1 MLASLSI
8 QSLLL
13 QRPYRFAAG
22 ARALLLC
29 LVAPVLLLA
38 CSTTSVKSTE
48 YVQVVQDSAPVS
60 EDLLMDIGI
69 TVFDPGIDEIDED
82 EEERVSPEIRNAE
95 ARYAPYLLA
104 ETLQRSGNWGVVRV
118 LPTETTTMDVYLH
131 GQILQ
136 SDGEGMR
143 IKVSA
148 RDSSGAIWYSK
159 EYEEHISQFNYEPSQ
174 RQANDPFQVIYNNIA
189 NDLLAWRKAN
199 LNEQRTREIRTI
211 SELQFARNFAPELF
225 EQYLSVDSRGIT
237 SVVRLPADNDP
248 SLLRIR
254 EIRQRDN
261 LFVDTVQD
269 YYANYARQM
278 RVPYDSWRE
287 QSYTA
292 VQEVD
297 KAERSARRRFIAG
310 TAAIVGGI
318 AAATSSNAAVQT
330 GALVGVGA
338 GAYLIKSGFDL
349 SAEAQIHVAALQ
361 ELGESLEKE
370 VAPKMIDL
378 DDRTVMLTGTVEEQ
392 YSQWRELLVEMY
404 KAEAGN
410 I

>member
-1 MLASLSI
+1 MNMKTI
-8 QSLLL
+8 RWILLG
-13 QRPYRFAAG
+13 FVGAA
-22 ARALLLC
+22 LI
-29 LVAPVLLLA
+29 A
-38 CSTTSVKSTE
+38 CSTTTVKSTE
-48 YVQVVQDSAPVS
+48 YVQVVQDTAPN
-60 EDLLMDIGI
+60 EDLLMDIGV
-69 TVFDPGIDEIDED
+69 TVFDPGIDELDRD

-118 LPTETTTMDVYLH
+118 LPNETSTTDIYIH

-143 IKVSA
+143 INVSV
-148 RDSSGAIWYSK
+148 RDSTGAIWYTK
-159 EYEEHISQFNYEPSQ
+159 EYEEHISEFAYEASQ

-199 LNEQRTREIRTI
+199 LTEQRIASIRTI

-225 EQYLSVDSRGIT
+225 EQYLSVNNRGIT
-237 SVVRLPADNDP
+237 QIERLPADNDP
-248 SLLRIR
+248 ALERIR
-254 EIRQRDN
+254 EIRLRDN

-287 QSYTA
+287 QSYHATMTLDQLEA
-292 VQEVD
+292 
-297 KAERSARRRFIAG
+297 SARRRFIAG
-310 TAAIVGGI
+310 TVAIVGGI

-338 GAYLIKSGFDL
+338 GAYMIKSGFDKN
-349 SAEAQIHVAALQ
+349 AEAEIHIAALQ
-361 ELGESLEKE
+361 ELGESLEQE
-370 VAPKMIDL
+370 VAPRMIDL
-378 DDRTVMLTGTVEEQ
+378 DDRTIMLNGTVEEQ
-392 YSQWRELLVEMY
+392 YQQWREILVDMY
-404 KAEAGN
+404 KAETGG

>member
-1 MLASLSI
+1 MNMKTI
-8 QSLLL
+8 RWILLG
-13 QRPYRFAAG
+13 FVGAA
-22 ARALLLC
+22 LI
-29 LVAPVLLLA
+29 A
-38 CSTTSVKSTE
+38 CSTTTVKSTE
-48 YVQVVQDSAPVS
+48 YVQVVQDTAPN
-60 EDLLMDIGI
+60 EDLLMDIGV
-69 TVFDPGIDEIDED
+69 TVFDPGIDELDRD

-118 LPTETTTMDVYLH
+118 LPNETSTTDIYIH

-143 IKVSA
+143 INVSV
-148 RDSSGAIWYSK
+148 RDSTGAIWYTK
-159 EYEEHISQFNYEPSQ
+159 EYEEHISEFAYEASQ

-199 LNEQRTREIRTI
+199 LTEQRIASIRTI

-225 EQYLSVDSRGIT
+225 EQYLSVNNRGIT
-237 SVVRLPADNDP
+237 QIERLPADNDP
-248 SLLRIR
+248 ALERIR
-254 EIRQRDN
+254 EIRLRDN

-287 QSYTA
+287 QSYQATMELDQLEA
-292 VQEVD
+292 
-297 KAERSARRRFIAG
+297 SARRRFIAG
-310 TAAIVGGI
+310 TVAIVGGI

-338 GAYLIKSGFDL
+338 GAYMIKSGFDKN
-349 SAEAQIHVAALQ
+349 AEAEIHIAALQ
-361 ELGESLEKE
+361 ELGESLEQE
-370 VAPKMIDL
+370 VAPRMIDL
-378 DDRTVMLTGTVEEQ
+378 DDRTIMLNGTVEEQ
-392 YSQWRELLVEMY
+392 YQQWREILVDMY
-404 KAEAGN
+404 KAETGG

>member
-1 MLASLSI
+1 MNMKST
-8 QSLLL
+8 
-13 QRPYRFAAG
+13 RW
-22 ARALLLC
+22 
-29 LVAPVLLLA
+29 VLLGFVGAALIA
-38 CSTTSVKSTE
+38 CSTTTVKSTE
-48 YVQVVQDSAPVS
+48 YVQVVQDTAPN
-60 EDLLMDIGI
+60 EDLLMDIGV
-69 TVFDPGIDEIDED
+69 TVFDPGIDELDRD

-118 LPTETTTMDVYLH
+118 LPNETSTMDIYVH

-143 IKVSA
+143 INVSV
-148 RDSSGAIWYSK
+148 RDSSGAIWYTK
-159 EYEEHISQFNYEPSQ
+159 EYEEHISEFAYEASQ

-199 LNEQRTREIRTI
+199 LTEQRIASIRTI

-225 EQYLSVDSRGIT
+225 EQYLSVNNRGIT
-237 SVVRLPADNDP
+237 QIERLPADNDP
-248 SLLRIR
+248 ALARIR

-287 QSYTA
+287 QSYHATMA
-292 VQEVD
+292 LDELE
-297 KAERSARRRFIAG
+297 ASARRRFVAG
-310 TAAIVGGI
+310 TLAIVGGI
-318 AAATSSNAAVQT
+318 AAASSSNAAVQT

-338 GAYLIKSGFDL
+338 GAYMIKSGFDKN
-349 SAEAQIHVAALQ
+349 AEAEIHIAALQ
-361 ELGESLEKE
+361 ELGESLEQE
-370 VAPKMIDL
+370 VAPRMIDL
-378 DDRTVMLTGTVEEQ
+378 DDRTIMLNGTVEEQ
-392 YSQWRELLVEMY
+392 YQQWREILVDMY
-404 KAEAGN
+404 RAETGG

>member
-1 MLASLSI
+1 MNMKTI
-8 QSLLL
+8 RWILLG
-13 QRPYRFAAG
+13 FVGAA
-22 ARALLLC
+22 LI
-29 LVAPVLLLA
+29 A
-38 CSTTSVKSTE
+38 CSTTTVKSTE
-48 YVQVVQDSAPVS
+48 YVQVVQDTAPN
-60 EDLLMDIGI
+60 EDLLMDIGV
-69 TVFDPGIDEIDED
+69 TVFDPGIDELDRD

-118 LPTETTTMDVYLH
+118 LPNETSTTDIYIH

-143 IKVSA
+143 ISVSV
-148 RDSSGAIWYSK
+148 RDSTGAIWYTK
-159 EYEEHISQFNYEPSQ
+159 EYEEHISEFAYEASQ
-174 RQANDPFQVIYNNIA
+174 RQANDPFQVVYNNIA

-199 LNEQRTREIRTI
+199 LTEQRIASIRTI

-225 EQYLSVDSRGIT
+225 EQYLSVNNRGIT
-237 SVVRLPADNDP
+237 QIERLPADNDP
-248 SLLRIR
+248 ALERIR
-254 EIRQRDN
+254 EIRLRDN

-287 QSYTA
+287 QSYHATMTLDQLEA
-292 VQEVD
+292 
-297 KAERSARRRFIAG
+297 SARRRFIAG
-310 TAAIVGGI
+310 TVAIVGGI

-338 GAYLIKSGFDL
+338 GAYMIKSGFDKN
-349 SAEAQIHVAALQ
+349 AEAEIHIAALQ
-361 ELGESLEKE
+361 ELGESLEQE
-370 VAPKMIDL
+370 VAPRMIDL
-378 DDRTVMLTGTVEEQ
+378 DDRTIMLNGTVEEQ
-392 YSQWRELLVEMY
+392 YQQWREILVDMY
-404 KAEAGN
+404 KAETGG

>member
-1 MLASLSI
+1 MNMKTI
-8 QSLLL
+8 RWILLG
-13 QRPYRFAAG
+13 FVGAA
-22 ARALLLC
+22 LI
-29 LVAPVLLLA
+29 A
-38 CSTTSVKSTE
+38 CSTTTVKSTE
-48 YVQVVQDSAPVS
+48 YVRVVQDTAPN
-60 EDLLMDIGI
+60 EDLLMDIGV
-69 TVFDPGIDEIDED
+69 TVFDPGIDELDRD

-118 LPTETTTMDVYLH
+118 LPNETSTTDIYIH

-143 IKVSA
+143 INVSV
-148 RDSSGAIWYSK
+148 RDSTGAIWYTK
-159 EYEEHISQFNYEPSQ
+159 EYEEHISEFAYEASQ
-174 RQANDPFQVIYNNIA
+174 RQANDPFQVVYNNIA

-199 LNEQRTREIRTI
+199 LTEQRIASIRTI

-225 EQYLSVDSRGIT
+225 EQYLSVNNRGIT
-237 SVVRLPADNDP
+237 QIERLPADNDP
-248 SLLRIR
+248 ALERIR
-254 EIRQRDN
+254 EIRLRDN

-287 QSYTA
+287 QSYHATMTLDQLEA
-292 VQEVD
+292 
-297 KAERSARRRFIAG
+297 SARRRFIAG
-310 TAAIVGGI
+310 TVAIVGGI

-338 GAYLIKSGFDL
+338 GAYMIKSGFDKN
-349 SAEAQIHVAALQ
+349 AEAEIHIAALQ
-361 ELGESLEKE
+361 ELGESLEQE
-370 VAPKMIDL
+370 VAPRMIDL
-378 DDRTVMLTGTVEEQ
+378 DDRTIMLNGTVEEQ
-392 YSQWRELLVEMY
+392 YQQWREILVDMY
-404 KAEAGN
+404 KAETGG

>member
-1 MLASLSI
+1 MNMKTI
-8 QSLLL
+8 RWILLG
-13 QRPYRFAAG
+13 FVGAA
-22 ARALLLC
+22 LI
-29 LVAPVLLLA
+29 A
-38 CSTTSVKSTE
+38 CSTTTVKSTE
-48 YVQVVQDSAPVS
+48 YVQVVQDTAPN
-60 EDLLMDIGI
+60 EDLLMDIGV
-69 TVFDPGIDEIDED
+69 TVFDPGIDELDRD

-118 LPTETTTMDVYLH
+118 LPNETSTTDIYIH

-143 IKVSA
+143 ISVSV
-148 RDSSGAIWYSK
+148 RDSTGAIWYTK
-159 EYEEHISQFNYEPSQ
+159 EYEEHISEFAYEASQ
-174 RQANDPFQVIYNNIA
+174 RQANDPFQVVYNNIA

-199 LNEQRTREIRTI
+199 LTEQRIASIRTI

-225 EQYLSVDSRGIT
+225 EQYLSVNNRGIT
-237 SVVRLPADNDP
+237 QIERLPADNDP
-248 SLLRIR
+248 ALERIR
-254 EIRQRDN
+254 EIRLRDN

-287 QSYTA
+287 QSYQATMELDQLEA
-292 VQEVD
+292 
-297 KAERSARRRFIAG
+297 SARRRFIAG
-310 TAAIVGGI
+310 TVAIVGGI

-338 GAYLIKSGFDL
+338 GAYMIKSGFDKN
-349 SAEAQIHVAALQ
+349 AEAEIHIAALQ
-361 ELGESLEKE
+361 ELGESLEQE
-370 VAPKMIDL
+370 VAPRMIDL
-378 DDRTVMLTGTVEEQ
+378 DDRTIMLNGTVEEQ
-392 YSQWRELLVEMY
+392 YQQWREILVDMY
-404 KAEAGN
+404 KAETGG

>member
-1 MLASLSI
+1 MNMKST
-8 QSLLL
+8 
-13 QRPYRFAAG
+13 RW
-22 ARALLLC
+22 
-29 LVAPVLLLA
+29 VLLGFVGAALIA
-38 CSTTSVKSTE
+38 CSTTTVKSTE
-48 YVQVVQDSAPVS
+48 YVQVVQDTAPN
-60 EDLLMDIGI
+60 EDLLMDIGV
-69 TVFDPGIDEIDED
+69 TVFDPGIDELDRD

-118 LPTETTTMDVYLH
+118 LPNETSTMDIYVH

-143 IKVSA
+143 INVSV
-148 RDSSGAIWYSK
+148 RDSSGAIWYTK
-159 EYEEHISQFNYEPSQ
+159 EYEEHISEFAYEASQ

-199 LNEQRTREIRTI
+199 LTEQRIASIRTI

-225 EQYLSVDSRGIT
+225 EQYLSVNNRGIT
-237 SVVRLPADNDP
+237 QIERLPADNDP
-248 SLLRIR
+248 ALARIR
-254 EIRQRDN
+254 DIRQRDN

-287 QSYTA
+287 QSYHATMA
-292 VQEVD
+292 LDELE
-297 KAERSARRRFIAG
+297 ASARRRFVAG
-310 TAAIVGGI
+310 TLAIVGGI
-318 AAATSSNAAVQT
+318 AAASSSNAAVQT

-338 GAYLIKSGFDL
+338 GAYMIKSGFDKN
-349 SAEAQIHVAALQ
+349 AEAEIHIAALQ
-361 ELGESLEKE
+361 ELGESLEQE
-370 VAPKMIDL
+370 VAPRMIDL
-378 DDRTVMLTGTVEEQ
+378 DDRTIMLNGTVEEQ
-392 YSQWRELLVEMY
+392 YQQWREILVDMY
-404 KAEAGN
+404 RAETGG

>member
-1 MLASLSI
+1 VG
-8 QSLLL
+8 
-13 QRPYRFAAG
+13 AA
-22 ARALLLC
+22 LI
-29 LVAPVLLLA
+29 A
-38 CSTTSVKSTE
+38 CSTTTVKSTE
-48 YVQVVQDSAPVS
+48 YVQVVQDTAPN
-60 EDLLMDIGI
+60 EDLLMDIGV
-69 TVFDPGIDEIDED
+69 TVFDPGIDELDRD

-118 LPTETTTMDVYLH
+118 LPNETSTTDIYIH

-143 IKVSA
+143 INVSV
-148 RDSSGAIWYSK
+148 RDSTGAIWYTK
-159 EYEEHISQFNYEPSQ
+159 EYEEHISEFAYEASQ
-174 RQANDPFQVIYNNIA
+174 RQANDPFQVVYNNIA

-199 LNEQRTREIRTI
+199 LTEQRIASIRTI

-225 EQYLSVDSRGIT
+225 EQYLSVNNRGIT
-237 SVVRLPADNDP
+237 QIERLPADNDP
-248 SLLRIR
+248 ALERIR
-254 EIRQRDN
+254 EIRLRDN

-287 QSYTA
+287 QSYHATMTLDQLEA
-292 VQEVD
+292 
-297 KAERSARRRFIAG
+297 SARRRFIAG
-310 TAAIVGGI
+310 TVAIVGGI

-338 GAYLIKSGFDL
+338 GAYMIKSGFDKN
-349 SAEAQIHVAALQ
+349 AEAEIHIAALQ
-361 ELGESLEKE
+361 ELGESLEQE
-370 VAPKMIDL
+370 VAPRMIDL
-378 DDRTVMLTGTVEEQ
+378 DDRTIMLNGTVEEQ
-392 YSQWRELLVEMY
+392 YQQWREILVDMY
-404 KAEAGN
+404 KAETGG

>member
-1 MLASLSI
+1 MNMKST
-8 QSLLL
+8 
-13 QRPYRFAAG
+13 RW
-22 ARALLLC
+22 
-29 LVAPVLLLA
+29 VLLGIVGAALIA
-38 CSTTSVKSTE
+38 CSTTTVKSTE
-48 YVQVVQDSAPVS
+48 YVQVVQDTAPH
-60 EDLLMDIGI
+60 EDLLMDIGV
-69 TVFDPGIDEIDED
+69 TVFDPGIDELDRD

-118 LPTETTTMDVYLH
+118 LPNETSTMDIYVH

-143 IKVSA
+143 INVSV
-148 RDSSGAIWYSK
+148 RDSSGAIWYTK
-159 EYEEHISQFNYEPSQ
+159 EYEEHISEFSYEASQ

-199 LNEQRTREIRTI
+199 LTEQRIASIRTI

-225 EQYLSVDSRGIT
+225 EQYLSVNNRGIT
-237 SVVRLPADNDP
+237 QIERLPADNDP
-248 SLLRIR
+248 ALERIR

-287 QSYTA
+287 QSFHATMTLDQVEA
-292 VQEVD
+292 
-297 KAERSARRRFIAG
+297 SARRRFVAG
-310 TAAIVGGI
+310 TLAIVGGI

-338 GAYLIKSGFDL
+338 GAYMIKSGFDKN
-349 SAEAQIHVAALQ
+349 AEAEIHIAALQ
-361 ELGESLEKE
+361 ELGESLEQE
-370 VAPKMIDL
+370 VAPRMIDL
-378 DDRTVMLTGTVEEQ
+378 DDRTIMLNGTVEEQ
-392 YSQWRELLVEMY
+392 YQQWREILVDMY
-404 KAEAGN
+404 KAETGG

>member
-1 MLASLSI
+1 MNMTMTRLF
-8 QSLLL
+8 LLGL
-13 QRPYRFAAG
+13 MST
-22 ARALLLC
+22 AL
-29 LVAPVLLLA
+29 VA

-48 YVQVVQDSAPVS
+48 YVQVVQDTAPN
-60 EDLLMDIGI
+60 EDLLMDIGV
-69 TVFDPGIDEIDED
+69 TVFDPGIDELDRD

-95 ARYAPYLLA
+95 SRYAPYLLA

-118 LPTETTTMDVYLH
+118 LPNETTTMDIYIH

-143 IKVSA
+143 INVSV
-148 RDSSGAIWYSK
+148 RDSTGAIWYSK
-159 EYEEHISQFNYEPSQ
+159 EYEEHISQFAYEASQ
-174 RQANDPFQVIYNNIA
+174 RQSNDPFQVIYNNIA

-199 LNEQRTREIRTI
+199 LTEQRIASIRSI
-211 SELQFARNFAPELF
+211 SELQFARNFAPEVF
-225 EQYLSVDSRGIT
+225 EQYLSVNNRGIT
-237 SVVRLPADNDP
+237 QIERLPADNDP
-248 SLLRIR
+248 TLERIR

-287 QSYTA
+287 QSYHATMTLDQLEA
-292 VQEVD
+292 
-297 KAERSARRRFIAG
+297 SARRRFIAG
-310 TAAIVGGI
+310 TVAIVGGI

-338 GAYLIKSGFDL
+338 GAYMIKSGFDK
-349 SAEAQIHVAALQ
+349 SAEAEIHIAALQ
-361 ELGESLEKE
+361 ELGESLEQE
-370 VAPKMIDL
+370 VAPKMIEL
-378 DDRTVMLTGTVEEQ
+378 DDRTIMLNGTVDEQ
-392 YSQWRELLVEMY
+392 YQQWREILVEMY
-404 KAEAGN
+404 RAETGG